1 MIVTG
6 CVRRLAF
13 QSPSAAANVAVLS
26 HGKVLAATD
35 AFRGRISACHQT
47 EHRRLN
53 NSLARQVPWVSPGET
68 GSAPDKTGLLEFNKM
83 FPDIVRDLT
92 HTGRHLDVPRATK
105 WFAKVLQY
113 NMTGGKKY
121 RGLAVVQSYRLLAR
135 NHEPTPEDIR
145 LAIIMGWCLE
155 MLHTSLLMTQDTVEQ
170 ADTRRGKPCWY
181 LASDLVSNAGVALND
196 ASLLETGIYQLL
208 KIHFEDKPYY
218 VDVLELFHDVSHK
231 AIMGQV
237 MDTET
242 RADRSLQQFTMERYR
257 TITKYRT
264 AYHTFQMPVS
274 LALYMAGIRDVETH
288 RQAKTILMEMGQ
300 FYQVLAD
307 FLNCYGD
314 PELTGRVGTDIE
326 NGKCTWLSVVAL
338 QRASD
343 PQLQVLQECYG
354 SKHPE
359 KVAKVKQLYNILGLP
374 STYKIYEDQTY
385 ALLCTQIQQIT
396 RGLPHK
402 LFFKFLQKVYVK
414 DAYISRPIR

>member
-1 MIVTG
+1 MITTHNA
-6 CVRRLAF
+6 RRLLF
-13 QSPSAAANVAVLS
+13 QSSSAAAGILS
-26 HGKVLAATD
+26 QNKVLGSLD
-35 AFRGRISACHQT
+35 RPRPRVSECHKTQAYR
-47 EHRRLN
+47 HN
-53 NSLARQVPWVSPGET
+53 NHLARQVPWVSPREQSPT
-68 GSAPDKTGLLEFNKM
+68 LDKTHLFEFNKV

-92 HTGRHLDVPRATK
+92 ETGRHLDIPRATK

-113 NMTGGKKY
+113 NMTGGKRN
-121 RGLAVVQSYRLLAR
+121 RGLAVLQSYRLLAKNQNPSR
-135 NHEPTPEDIR
+135 EELH
-145 LAIIMGWCLE
+145 LATIMGWCLE

-196 ASLLETGIYQLL
+196 ASFVETGVYQLL
-208 KIHFEDKPYY
+208 KIHFKDTPYY

-242 RADRSLQQFTMERYR
+242 RADKSLQQFTMERYKL
-257 TITKYRT
+257 ITKYRT

-274 LALYMAGIRDVETH
+274 LALYMAGIRDEETH
-288 RQAKTILMEMGQ
+288 RQAKTILMELGQ

-307 FLNCYGD
+307 YLNCYGD
-314 PELTGRVGTDIE
+314 PELTGRVGTDVE
-326 NGKCTWLSVVAL
+326 DGKCTWLSVVAL
-338 QRASD
+338 QRASES
-343 PQLQVLQECYG
+343 QLQMLQECYG

-359 KVAKVKQLYNILGLP
+359 NVAKVKQLYNILGLP
-374 STYKIYEDQTY
+374 LTYKTYEEQTY

-402 LFFKFLQKVYVK
+402 LFFNFLQKVRGK
-414 DAYISRPIR
+414 DAYIL

>member
-1 MIVTG
+1 MITTRSA
-6 CVRRLAF
+6 RRLLF
-13 QSPSAAANVAVLS
+13 QSSSAAAGILS
-26 HGKVLAATD
+26 QNKALGSLD
-35 AFRGRISACHQT
+35 RPRPRISECHQT
-47 EHRRLN
+47 QAYRHN
-53 NSLARQVPWVSPGET
+53 NHLARQVPWASPSEQSPT
-68 GSAPDKTGLLEFNKM
+68 LDKTDLLEFNKV

-92 HTGRHLDVPRATK
+92 DTGRHLDIPRATK

-113 NMTGGKKY
+113 NMTGGKRN
-121 RGLAVVQSYRLLAR
+121 RGLAVLQSYRLLAKNPNPSR
-135 NHEPTPEDIR
+135 EELHLVT
-145 LAIIMGWCLE
+145 IMGWCLE

-196 ASLLETGIYQLL
+196 ASFVETGIYQLL
-208 KIHFEDKPYY
+208 KIHFKDKPYY

-242 RADRSLQQFTMERYR
+242 RADRSLQQFNMERYKL
-257 TITKYRT
+257 ITKYRT

-274 LALYMAGIRDVETH
+274 LALYMAGIRDEETH
-288 RQAKTILMEMGQ
+288 RQAKTILMELGQ

-307 FLNCYGD
+307 YLNCYGD
-314 PELTGRVGTDIE
+314 PELTGRVGTDVE
-326 NGKCTWLSVVAL
+326 DGKCTWLSVVAL
-338 QRASD
+338 QRASES
-343 PQLQVLQECYG
+343 QLQMLQECYG

-359 KVAKVKQLYNILGLP
+359 NVAKVKQLYNILGLP
-374 STYKIYEDQTY
+374 LTYKTYEEQTY

-402 LFFKFLQKVYVK
+402 LFFNFLQKVYGK
-414 DAYISRPIR
+414 GAYIL